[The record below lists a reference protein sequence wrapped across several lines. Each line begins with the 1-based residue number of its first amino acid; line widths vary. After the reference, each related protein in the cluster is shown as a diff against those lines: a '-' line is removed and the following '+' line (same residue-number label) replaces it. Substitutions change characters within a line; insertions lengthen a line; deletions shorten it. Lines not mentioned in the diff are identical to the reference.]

1 MSEIA
6 FMHSK
11 TMCHIR
17 LLLLMSVSLRRT
29 LFIFSMIWR
38 RKIHLFCLNW
48 KLVSGTKKHFYKG
61 VGRRKESSLC
71 FKDLYNKLTQI
82 KAYAQTT
89 AVNGIV
95 FDEAKNK
102 RNGHTG
108 GKIYDCL
115 LPFFG
120 LTGTDLGNH
129 LLDLLFFLIYESV
142 SINLL

>member
-1 MSEIA
+1 MAYTTVIA
-6 FMHSK
+6 DVSVLEKDSIHIFNDLEKKNPPFLSK
-11 TMCHIR
+11 LEASIGHQ
-17 LLLLMSVSLRRT
+17 
-29 LFIFSMIWR
+29 
-38 RKIHLFCLNW
+38 
-48 KLVSGTKKHFYKG
+48 KHFYKG

-89 AVNGIV
+89 AVNGIF

>member
-1 MSEIA
+1 M
-6 FMHSK
+6 
-11 TMCHIR
+11 
-17 LLLLMSVSLRRT
+17 
-29 LFIFSMIWR
+29 
-38 RKIHLFCLNW
+38 
-48 KLVSGTKKHFYKG
+48 
-61 VGRRKESSLC
+61 C

-89 AVNGIV
+89 AVNGIF